1 MLALPRL
8 VERHDPAGVL
18 RFSFAPRD
26 RGTAIRCD
34 AMRRDATRRDAMRR
48 VRPRAPR
55 HFSKQYTTNTNQRTS
70 HPVRVLALSAF
81 SRHRRAPLRDSNSVS
96 PPFPFP
102 LSSNSLSLSLCPL
115 LPTFLSSSQRR
126 FFRTHTP
133 PRINNSPYEFTRSGR
148 AATRA
153 SERVSERTSG
163 LVDRRLGGAER
174 AARVSVT
181 APPLAR
187 RQQGNAHAAH
197 TTHPGTHHRRV
208 TTARGELP

>member
-1 MLALPRL
+1 MRRRRNGGDTTYARNVYGRTGDTRIYTLLALPRL
-8 VERHDPAGVL
+8 AERHDPAGVL

-34 AMRRDATRRDAMRR
+34 PMRRDATRRDAMRR

-102 LSSNSLSLSLCPL
+102 LSSNSLSLSLSLCPL
-115 LPTFLSSSQRR
+115 PSFPLHSVRPLAPRLV
-126 FFRTHTP
+126 RT
-133 PRINNSPYEFTRSGR
+133 SK
-148 AATRA
+148 
-153 SERVSERTSG
+153 RVSR
-163 LVDRRLGGAER
+163 
-174 AARVSVT
+174 
-181 APPLAR
+181 PP
-187 RQQGNAHAAH
+187 
-197 TTHPGTHHRRV
+197 P
-208 TTARGELP
+208 P